1 MGARKAILALDFD
14 EVFILEP
21 VTPTAKGAYTD
32 RARTMVTVKLD
43 HGLVGTGDVWYSPH
57 MIEALNVVV
66 GDADKILLASSWG
79 KASMKAAKAVGLHL
93 PRRKTIN
100 LFPHLTPGTIN
111 QQHKLDRAHD
121 LILDHLTD
129 TDTRIAWV
137 DDQHPRGHGQ
147 VDGIHTIGTD
157 PITGLTRADLA
168 HIRDVLFY

>member
-1 MGARKAILALDFD
+1 MAERKAILALDFD

-21 VTPTAKGAYTD
+21 VTPRAKGAYTD

-43 HGLVGTGDVWYSPH
+43 HGLVGTGDVWYSPR
-57 MIEALNVVV
+57 MIEALNDVV

-79 KASMKAAKAVGLHL
+79 KASMKAVKAVGLRL
-93 PRRKTIN
+93 PRRKTVN

-129 TDTRIAWV
+129 EDTRIAWV
-137 DDQHPRGHGQ
+137 DDQHPRGYGQ

>member
-1 MGARKAILALDFD
+1 MAERKAILALDFD

-43 HGLVGTGDVWYSPH
+43 HGLVGTGDVWYSPR
-57 MIEALNVVV
+57 MIEALNDVV

-121 LILDHLTD
+121 LILDYLTD

-137 DDQHPRGHGQ
+137 DDQHPRGYGQ